1 MAMMYDGDGHG
12 GGWVLGMVLM
22 MVLFWG
28 SIVALIWVG
37 LRSLVHHPS
46 GPAGPSEPSRPDA
59 REVLAL
65 RLARGEIE
73 PEEYQRRLAVLDA
86 DR

>member
-1 MAMMYDGDGHG
+1 MAMMYDGNGHG

-28 SIVALIWVG
+28 SIVALVWVG
-37 LRSLVHHPS
+37 FRSLVHHPA
-46 GPAGPSEPSRPDA
+46 GPAEPPRPDA
-59 REVLAL
+59 RDVLAL

>member
-1 MAMMYDGDGHG
+1 MAMMYDGDGRG

-22 MVLFWG
+22 MMLFWG

-37 LRSLVHHPS
+37 LRSLVHHP
-46 GPAGPSEPSRPDA
+46 AGPPASTEPARPDA
-59 REVLAL
+59 RDVLAL